1 MDMSQV
7 CEGGGNVNEPCGVDC
22 SMYSDYVYVLNAQ
35 FLPTPTDAC
44 RACVVTD
51 PIPYTPTH

>member
-22 SMYSDYVYVLNAQ
+22 SMYSDYVYSIPPN
-35 FLPTPTDAC
+35 PNRC
-44 RACVVTD
+44 MSCVCGD
-51 PIPYTPTH
+51 